1 MPTRDA
7 ISVLT
12 DGRLIELVRAERRD
26 EAIELILKAF
36 RRKVFGLAYSFLR
49 NREAAEDVAQEVFIR
64 IWGALPTYDG
74 RASISTW
81 IYSITR
87 NASVSALRAL
97 RPQASLSD
105 PNVMSAVDEAQTAT
119 YDGATIDSAALGRL
133 VDQLPLKQRQVIT
146 LFYMQEQSHEEVAA
160 MLAMPVGT
168 VKTLLHRAR
177 ARLSA
182 AVATGAP
189 DDR

>member
-1 MPTRDA
+1 MPTGDA
-7 ISVLT
+7 TSVLT
-12 DGRLIELVRAERRD
+12 DGHVVELVRADRRD
-26 EAIELILKAF
+26 DAIELILKAF
-36 RRKVFGLAYSFLR
+36 RRKVFGLAYSFLH
-49 NREAAEDVAQEVFIR
+49 NREAAEDVAQDVFIR
-64 IWGALPTYDG
+64 VWGALPTYDG

-81 IYSITR
+81 VYSITR

-105 PNVMSAVDEAQTAT
+105 PEVMSAVDEAQAAT
-119 YDGATIDSAALGRL
+119 SDDAAIDSAALRCL
-133 VDQLPLKQRQVIT
+133 VDQLPLKQRQVVT
-146 LFYMQEQSHEEVAA
+146 LFYMQEQSHEEVAV

-182 AVATGAP
+182 AVASEVP
-189 DDR
+189 P

>member
-1 MPTRDA
+1 MPTGYA
-7 ISVLT
+7 TSVLT
-12 DGRLIELVRAERRD
+12 DGRLMELVRAERRD
-26 EAIELILKAF
+26 EAIELIIKAF
-36 RRKVFGLAYSFLR
+36 RRKVFGLAYSFLH

-74 RASISTW
+74 RASVSAW
-81 IYSITR
+81 IYAITR

-97 RPQASLSD
+97 RPLASLND
-105 PNVMSAVDEAQTAT
+105 AEIMSAVDLADTAASDEAA
-119 YDGATIDSAALGRL
+119 IDSDALRRL
-133 VDQLPLKQRQVIT
+133 VDQLPPKQRQVVA

-160 MLAMPVGT
+160 MLAMPLGT

-182 AVATGAP
+182 AVVPGAP